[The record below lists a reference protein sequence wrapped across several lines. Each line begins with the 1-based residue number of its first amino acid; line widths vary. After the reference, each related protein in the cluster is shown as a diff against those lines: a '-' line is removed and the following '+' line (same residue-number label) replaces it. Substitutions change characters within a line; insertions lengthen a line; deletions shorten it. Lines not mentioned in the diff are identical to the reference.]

1 MQQVAV
7 VESKNVC
14 VLTIDEI
21 AIQMNQGF
29 IFAQIPELKIN
40 GPKNGPSLRNIGMKR
55 DDVYIPFSK
64 WHYKTLSGGHGC
76 KSTSSSARH
85 I

>member
-1 MQQVAV
+1 MQQVAG

-29 IFAQIPELKIN
+29 IFARIPEWKIN
-40 GPKNGPSLRNIGMKR
+40 GPKNGPSLRNFGMKR
-55 DDVYIPFSK
+55 DDVLVALQDTQWGP
-64 WHYKTLSGGHGC
+64 WMQVTN
-76 KSTSSSARH
+76 
-85 I
+85 